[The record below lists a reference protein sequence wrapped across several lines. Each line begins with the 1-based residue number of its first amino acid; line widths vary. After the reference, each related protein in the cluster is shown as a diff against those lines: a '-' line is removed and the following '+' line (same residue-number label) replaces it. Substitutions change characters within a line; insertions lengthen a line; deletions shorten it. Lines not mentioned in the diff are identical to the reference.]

1 MTSFPPDALSSSGS
15 GPLHAAASDTA
26 GRGAAQWGSAGRL
39 LSHYRCDQALT
50 RLWPGSDQ
58 AVTTAADADGFLDL
72 SQDLLRSAA
81 ATCWL
86 SSLYE
91 LINTQ
96 LRQLIR
102 PLSQIQL
109 DTDTDWEFLHLV
121 AIFDDQLANKSE
133 MIFLQS
139 FWRYKVLVE
148 NFEKLQK
155 IFYFYLI
162 T

>member
-1 MTSFPPDALSSSGS
+1 MHCRPQGQGHCTQQPVTRQDWAQLSEDQQG
-15 GPLHAAASDTA
+15 GYCHITA
-26 GRGAAQWGSAGRL
+26 V
-39 LSHYRCDQALT
+39 T